1 MSSPTQILGMSEYEE
16 AMRSLKRLGASPRL
30 ASPAATHRDDVSA
43 ANSFRQAD
51 RNLSDGDGE
60 AKGMSSVEPL
70 SDPVPQVKPAEK
82 PSQQPQERT
91 AVAPERASAQ

>member
-1 MSSPTQILGMSEYEE
+1 MRSPTQILAMSEYEE
-16 AMRSLKRLGASPRL
+16 AMRSLKTPRRIARL

-43 ANSFRQAD
+43 ASSFRQAE

-60 AKGMSSVEPL
+60 AKGMYSVEPL
-70 SDPVPQVKPAEK
+70 SDPVPQVQPAGK

>member
-1 MSSPTQILGMSEYEE
+1 MRSPTQILAMSEYEE
-16 AMRSLKRLGASPRL
+16 AMRSLKTPRRIARL
-30 ASPAATHRDDVSA
+30 ASPAAHRDDVSA
-43 ANSFRQAD
+43 ANSFRQAE

-60 AKGMSSVEPL
+60 AKEMYSVEPL
-70 SDPVPQVKPAEK
+70 SDPVPQVQPADK